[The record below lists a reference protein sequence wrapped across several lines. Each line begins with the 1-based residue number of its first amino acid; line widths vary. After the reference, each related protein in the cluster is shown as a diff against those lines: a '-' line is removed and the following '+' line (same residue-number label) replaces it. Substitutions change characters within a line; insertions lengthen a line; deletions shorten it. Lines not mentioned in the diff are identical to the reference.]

1 MEIKPKLDPYT
12 FSDQFNNLNQK
23 EKLDKAAKDFEA
35 YFIKEILKE
44 AMKPFEDN
52 ESFQEST
59 YKDMFY
65 SNIAQVLA
73 DSGGFGLA
81 KMIEDA
87 VKKQIEE
94 QNSQKSSEVKRS
106 NETGT

>member
-1 MEIKPKLDPYT
+1 
-12 FSDQFNNLNQK
+12 
-23 EKLDKAAKDFEA
+23 
-35 YFIKEILKE
+35 
-44 AMKPFEDN
+44 
-52 ESFQEST
+52 
-59 YKDMFY
+59 MFY

-94 QNSQKSSEVKRS
+94 QNSKKKQ
-106 NETGT
+106 